1 LLNDRTQNPL
11 VEMMVLKMMKKVWIL
26 LFEQKESL
34 LKEFEGGIKKE
45 GNQESS
51 QDRNNQQP
59 NIDSPSPGG

>member
-1 LLNDRTQNPL
+1 
-11 VEMMVLKMMKKVWIL
+11 MMVLKMMKKVWIL